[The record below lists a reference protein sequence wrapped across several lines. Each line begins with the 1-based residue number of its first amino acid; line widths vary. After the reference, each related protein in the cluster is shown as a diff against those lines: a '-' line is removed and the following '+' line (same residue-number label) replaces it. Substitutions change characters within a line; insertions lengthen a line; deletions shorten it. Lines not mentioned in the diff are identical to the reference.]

1 LTSSVVDANTLV
13 DKHNPTPV
21 LVRVCEEGLYEFAKV
36 LLEKDATVS
45 FMVNLFASYDYTV
58 VSRVSTHGRL
68 NMTHKFGPHGH
79 LPGICMKAATLI
91 P

>member
-1 LTSSVVDANTLV
+1 MTLYREVLASSVVDANTLV

-45 FMVNLFASYDYTV
+45 ITPSLL
-58 VSRVSTHGRL
+58 VSCLQAVIRW
-68 NMTHKFGPHGH
+68 
-79 LPGICMKAATLI
+79 ICYSIHILCLA
-91 P
+91 